1 MIMKK
6 KILLGFLFAIAC
18 IVATGC
24 SCKSENKKQEVK
36 SADYD
41 GVVQDFTAGVDH
53 ITALHRQTMFT
64 IYKGEQYA
72 WYEPRVLFNDSIKWD
87 TIGDLKVVDV
97 TNIFQLFYTFGLGL
111 VLGYLYVR
119 TGKLRLPIIFHV
131 AINALGGLIPTLLLR
146 LVESNAGMSIEK
158 LLALPTERMTEFL
171 GAIIPYSIFS
181 LLIFAAAA
189 AGLVLFF
196 MFLKKLR
203 FEPAKD
209 ELPKGR
215 AFKTVCLNAGFI
227 IYFIVCVGLMVMNL
241 LEGAGLIGI

>member
-72 WYEPRVLFNDSIKWD
+72 WYETRVLFNDSIKWD

-97 TNIFQLFYTFGLGL
+97 TNIFQLFEPARCQY
-111 VLGYLYVR
+111 
-119 TGKLRLPIIFHV
+119 IS
-131 AINALGGLIPTLLLR
+131 
-146 LVESNAGMSIEK
+146 SNVKEG
-158 LLALPTERMTEFL
+158 T
-171 GAIIPYSIFS
+171 IIPPAIPDIWIEDCDMSDVEVKLWPEDVLERLQQWDGVLPPAVGMTLRIPLGPRRCNAQWVIGNMMQVIFVDAVTGD
-181 LLIFAAAA
+181 ITNWC
-189 AGLVLFF
+189 
-196 MFLKKLR
+196 
-203 FEPAKD
+203 PAFPIPNVNGPLG
-209 ELPKGR
+209 EWP
-215 AFKTVCLNAGFI
+215 
-227 IYFIVCVGLMVMNL
+227 
-241 LEGAGLIGI
+241 